1 MRKGCRGY
9 TLTAVVGVGLAVFA
23 AACSREGMDPASR
36 PYPYRVVATVG
47 MIADVARAVA
57 GEHAEVV
64 GIIGS
69 GVDPHLYRPTRDD
82 VAHLL
87 QADVIFYN
95 GLKLEG
101 RMSDVLARVAGSGK
115 PVIAA
120 AERIEP
126 DYLLALPESKGQAD
140 PHVWMDVRG
149 WMRVVRGIA
158 EALAD
163 FDPERAEDYRHRSEQ
178 YLAKLEKLDA
188 YVVRVI
194 GSIPE
199 DQRVLV
205 TAHDA
210 FGYFGRAYDME
221 VRGIQG
227 ISTESEAG
235 LRQINELVDL
245 IVARK
250 VRAVFVETSVAEK
263 SVQAIVE
270 AARARGQAVEVGGTL
285 FSDAMGQSG
294 TYEGTYIGMIDHN
307 ATVIARALGGQAPE
321 RGFHG
326 QLRGQP

>member
-1 MRKGCRGY
+1 MRKGRRGC
-9 TLTAVVGVGLAVFA
+9 AVTGVMGVGLALFV
-23 AACSREGMDPASR
+23 AACSREGADPASR
-36 PYPYRVVATVG
+36 PYPYHVAATVG

-87 QADVIFYN
+87 RANVLFYN

-101 RMSDVLARVAGSGK
+101 RMSDVLARVAASGK
-115 PVIAA
+115 PVIAV
-120 AERIEP
+120 AERVEE
-126 DYLLALPESKGQAD
+126 DYLLAQPESKGQAD

-149 WMRVVRGIA
+149 WMRVVRVIA

-163 FDPERAEDYRHRSEQ
+163 FDPERAEDYRHRSAQ
-178 YLAKLEKLDA
+178 YLAELEKLDA
-188 YVVRVI
+188 YVGQVI

-210 FGYFGRAYDME
+210 FGYFGRAYGLE

-263 SVQAIVE
+263 SVRAIIE
-270 AARARGQAVEVGGTL
+270 AARSRGQAVVVGGTL
-285 FSDAMGQSG
+285 FSDAMGPPG

-307 ATVIARALGGQAPE
+307 ATVIARALGGRAPE
-321 RGFHG
+321 RGFQG